1 MKKKKV
7 SEKEN
12 EWKGILQD
20 ELPKGYELLNKN
32 PNIVVPNY
40 TKHLSGWKDMIES
53 NMFKNNIFKKEV
65 DLDCQEKLIW
75 FHQVKESNIT
85 PDSFTVTN
93 INGNDYDIDKSWNEF
108 IKDKQ
113 LQDKEEE
120 YCNVGV
126 NKDWDN
132 EKWVETLSKFVKEE
146 KQFNNPY
153 KSKPVKDKRIDF
165 EFTPLTFWQ
174 LLPSIAVNL
183 HCKEIE
189 LTWLC
194 FGMYINFKRNG

>member
-1 MKKKKV
+1 MNIKISKKKKV

-20 ELPKGYELLNKN
+20 ELPKGYELSNKN
-32 PNIVVPNY
+32 PNIAVPNY
-40 TKHLSGWKDMIES
+40 TKHLSGWKDIIES
-53 NMFKNNIFKKEV
+53 NMFKNDIFKKEV

-93 INGNDYDIDKSWNEF
+93 TNGNDYDIDKSWNEF

-113 LQDKEEE
+113 LQDKEKE

-126 NKDWDN
+126 NKDWEN
-132 EKWVETLSKFVKEE
+132 SKF
-146 KQFNNPY
+146 
-153 KSKPVKDKRIDF
+153 SKNIKKIY
-165 EFTPLTFWQ
+165 EFTE
-174 LLPSIAVNL
+174 ND
-183 HCKEIE
+183 
-189 LTWLC
+189 
-194 FGMYINFKRNG
+194 FKKWDNIKKRKKN